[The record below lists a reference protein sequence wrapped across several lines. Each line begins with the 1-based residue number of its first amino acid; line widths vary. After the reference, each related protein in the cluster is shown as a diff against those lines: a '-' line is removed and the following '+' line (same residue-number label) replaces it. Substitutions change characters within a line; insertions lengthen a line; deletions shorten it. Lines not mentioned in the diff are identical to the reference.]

1 MSTEEIIAPSCQG
14 CSKSIEEGAVVA
26 FGEALFHVNW
36 YISVHHVSK
45 KKKTAINLFKNS
57 FVCAKCKER
66 VNNQTNLLLLDDG
79 RPVCDNCSYNCVL
92 CHQVIRDE
100 AIMTGN

>member
-36 YISVHHVSK
+36 YISVHHHVSK
-45 KKKTAINLFKNS
+45 KKKKDS
-57 FVCAKCKER
+57 
-66 VNNQTNLLLLDDG
+66 D
-79 RPVCDNCSYNCVL
+79 
-92 CHQVIRDE
+92 
-100 AIMTGN
+100 